1 MHSIT
6 RRTADR
12 PPGTIST
19 APSAGRV
26 SQVLHDSPL
35 EGSGFEPSVP
45 VRSGS
50 FRPPL
55 LGAVKVPI
63 PPQGPPLTNRN
74 RTAAASA
81 YPAHPLLRLSMKLV
95 PADFSRR
102 AISAVCKSVRCV
114 GKRRP
119 NIRLRVRSAPPT
131 EQKLRELQHGSGWQS
146 AAISNSASS
155 LNPARASVPA
165 RPCRLPR
172 GRTGW
177 RPTLPTAPDHQKAA
191 GAVDPPQAL

>member
-1 MHSIT
+1 MCAISLCHSQPSGRPASYRQPLYTRNRQPIDGGSEVHSIT

-19 APSAGRV
+19 APSAGRG

-74 RTAAASA
+74 RTAAAIGLPRSPPLATLDEARPRGFQSA
-81 YPAHPLLRLSMKLV
+81 T
-95 PADFSRR
+95 
-102 AISAVCKSVRCV
+102 VCKSVRSV

-119 NIRLRVRSAPPT
+119 NIA
-131 EQKLRELQHGSGWQS
+131 SG
-146 AAISNSASS
+146 
-155 LNPARASVPA
+155 
-165 RPCRLPR
+165 
-172 GRTGW
+172 
-177 RPTLPTAPDHQKAA
+177 
-191 GAVDPPQAL
+191 